1 MASSE
6 IQQCISLS
14 GKLSRRMGLI
24 FLAFGFFFTARS
36 LYFNYSNLSMIILLS
51 MGITT

>member
-14 GKLSRRMGLI
+14 EKLSRRMGLI
-24 FLAFGFFFTARS
+24 FLAFGFFF
-36 LYFNYSNLSMIILLS
+36 FYSKVTLF
-51 MGITT
+51 